1 MQGNVN
7 SPAPCKT
14 KTEKTMEKKF
24 YEMPEVEVIDLE
36 LEGALLSD
44 SDTTET
50 DAPILDGDGDTSE
63 LG

>member
-1 MQGNVN
+1 
-7 SPAPCKT
+7 
-14 KTEKTMEKKF
+14 MEKKF
-24 YEMPEVEVIDLE
+24 YEMPEVEVIGLE